1 MEHRLRELNK
11 ARLQLEQRADE
22 AAQEQANLEADLAD
36 RIAAMPA
43 EQQQRYSSMQ
53 AEVRVRLTY
62 TACLASPSVCCRD
75 AKFTLFQ

>member
-53 AEVRVRLTY
+53 AEVRIRLTLK
-62 TACLASPSVCCRD
+62 ACLASPSVCCRD
-75 AKFTLFQ
+75 AKATLFQ